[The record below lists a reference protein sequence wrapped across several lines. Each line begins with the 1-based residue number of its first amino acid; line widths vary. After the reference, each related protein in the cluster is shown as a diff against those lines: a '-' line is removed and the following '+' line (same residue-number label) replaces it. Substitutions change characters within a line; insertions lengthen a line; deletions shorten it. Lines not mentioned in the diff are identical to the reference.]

1 MRIRRTLAAASLA
14 AIALT
19 GAAVAPAQANA
30 AAVLTQGSASGPAIA
45 VGDNLVANLVSGTA
59 ATFTD
64 GAGSTN
70 GVSCASSS
78 FAATVTS
85 NPAAPGSA
93 TEQLNTQSFD
103 QCTSSVMGVMSVQSV
118 TATSLPY
125 TNTVVSGGGSNN
137 VSLNGTSAGPVGIT
151 VVLNTLLGQIS
162 CVYQS
167 PNGITGNTSNSG
179 STIGFSNQPANLVSG
194 PGLCFSTGYFSATY
208 GPVTDSSAAGNPVLY
223 VN

>member
-19 GAAVAPAQANA
+19 GAAVAPAQADA
-30 AAVLTQGSASGPAIA
+30 AAVMTQGSATGPAIA
-45 VGDNLVANLVSGTA
+45 VGDTLVANLASGTA

-70 GVSCASSS
+70 GVSCANSS
-78 FAATVTS
+78 FSATVTS

-93 TEQLNTQSFD
+93 TEQLNSQSFD
-103 QCTSSVMGVMSVQSV
+103 SCTSSVLGVMGVQSV

-125 TNTVVSGGGSNN
+125 TNTVTSGSGG

-151 VVLNTLLGQIS
+151 VVLNTLLGTIS

-167 PNGITGNTSNSG
+167 PNGITGSTSNSDN
-179 STIGFSNQPANLVSG
+179 SISFANQPATLVSG

>member
-19 GAAVAPAQANA
+19 GAAVAPAQADA
-30 AAVLTQGSASGPAIA
+30 AAVMTQGSASGPAIA
-45 VGDNLVANLVSGTA
+45 VGDTLVANLASGTA

-64 GAGSTN
+64 GPGSTN
-70 GVSCASSS
+70 GVSCANSS
-78 FAATVTS
+78 FSATVTS

-93 TEQLNTQSFD
+93 TEQLNSQSFD
-103 QCTSSVMGVMSVQSV
+103 SCTSSVMGVMSVQSV

-125 TNTVVSGGGSNN
+125 TNTVTSGSGN

-151 VVLNTLLGQIS
+151 VVLNTLLGTIN

-167 PNGITGNTSNSG
+167 PNGITGTTSNSN
-179 STIGFSNQPANLVSG
+179 SSISFTDQPATLVDG

>member
-19 GAAVAPAQANA
+19 GAAVAPAQASG

-45 VGDNLVANLVSGTA
+45 VGDTLVANLAAGTA
-59 ATFTD
+59 ATFTN
-64 GAGSTN
+64 GPGSTS

-78 FAATVTS
+78 FSATVTS

-93 TEQLNTQSFD
+93 TEQLNSQSFGS
-103 QCTSSVMGVMSVQSV
+103 CTSNVFGVRSVKSV

-125 TNTVVSGGGSNN
+125 SNTVTSGSGTN
-137 VSLNGTSAGPVGIT
+137 VSLNGTGAGPVGIT
-151 VVLNTLLGQIS
+151 VVLNTLLGTVN

-167 PNGITGNTSNSG
+167 PGGIVGSTSNTGNSIS
-179 STIGFSNQPANLVSG
+179 FSNQPANLVSG

-208 GPVTDSSAAGNPVLY
+208 GPVTDTSAAGNPVLY

>member
-19 GAAVAPAQANA
+19 GAAVAPAQADA
-30 AAVLTQGSASGPAIA
+30 GAVLTTGSASGPAVS
-45 VGDNLVANLVSGTA
+45 VGDTLTASLVSGTA

-64 GAGSTN
+64 GPDSTN

-78 FAATVTS
+78 FSATVTS

-93 TEQLNTQSFD
+93 TEQLNSQSFD
-103 QCTSSVMGVMSVQSV
+103 SCTSTVMGVMGVQSV

-125 TNTVVSGGGSNN
+125 TNTVTSGSGNN
-137 VSLNGTSAGPVGIT
+137 VSLNGGTAGPVGIT
-151 VVLNTLLGQIS
+151 VVLNTLLGTIE
-162 CVYQS
+162 CDYQS
-167 PNGITGNTSNSG
+167 PSGISGATSNSG
-179 STIGFSNQPANLVSG
+179 NTIGFSSQPANLVSG

-208 GPVTDSSAAGNPVLY
+208 GPVTDSSVSGSPVLY

>member
-19 GAAVAPAQANA
+19 GAAVAPAQADA
-30 AAVLTQGSASGPAIA
+30 AAVMTQGSASGPAIA

-64 GAGSTN
+64 GVGSTN

-78 FAATVTS
+78 FSATVTS
-85 NPAAPGSA
+85 NPAAPGNA
-93 TEQLNTQSFD
+93 TEQLNNQSFD
-103 QCTSSVMGVMSVQSV
+103 QCTSSVLGVMSVQSV

-125 TNTVVSGGGSNN
+125 TNTITSGSGAA
-137 VSLNGTSAGPVGIT
+137 SLNGTSAGPVGIT

-167 PNGITGNTSNSG
+167 PNGITGSTSNSN
-179 STIGFSNQPANLVSG
+179 SSITFANQPATLVSG
-194 PGLCFSTGYFSATY
+194 PGLCFSTGYFSASY
-208 GPVTDSSAAGNPVLY
+208 GPVTDSTAAGSPVLY

>member
-19 GAAVAPAQANA
+19 GAAVAPAQASA

-45 VGDNLVANLVSGTA
+45 VGDTLVANLAPGTA

-64 GAGSTN
+64 GPGSTN
-70 GVSCASSS
+70 GVSCANSS
-78 FAATVTS
+78 FSATVTS
-85 NPAAPGSA
+85 NPSAPGRA
-93 TEQLNTQSFD
+93 TEQLNSQSFGS
-103 QCTSSVMGVMSVQSV
+103 CTSSVFGVMSVQSV

-125 TNTVVSGGGSNN
+125 TNTVTSGSGNN

-151 VVLNTLLGQIS
+151 VVLNTLLGTVN
-162 CVYQS
+162 CAYQS
-167 PNGITGNTSNSG
+167 PSGITGSTSNS
-179 STIGFSNQPANLVSG
+179 SNSISFANQAATLVSG

-208 GPVTDSSAAGNPVLY
+208 GPVTDTSAAGNPVLY

>member
-19 GAAVAPAQANA
+19 GAAVAPAQADA
-30 AAVLTQGSASGPAIA
+30 TAVLTQGSAGGAAIA
-45 VGDNLVANLVSGTA
+45 VGDTLVANLAAGTA

-64 GAGSTN
+64 GPGSSN
-70 GVSCASSS
+70 GVSCANSS
-78 FAATVTS
+78 FSATVTS

-93 TEQLNTQSFD
+93 TEQLNSQSFD
-103 QCTSSVMGVMSVQSV
+103 SCTSSVLGVMSVQSV

-125 TNTVVSGGGSNN
+125 TNTVTSGSGGN

-151 VVLNTLLGQIS
+151 VVLNTLLGQVS

-167 PNGITGNTSNSG
+167 PNGISG
-179 STIGFSNQPANLVSG
+179 STSNTDNSIGFANQPANLVSG

-208 GPVTDSSAAGNPVLY
+208 GPVTDSSAAGSPVLW